1 MQDTSL
7 CSLWSASLV
16 QVAVSIIRRPCRTVE
31 SRIPICV
38 LDLCPRTGFYCAG
51 LRPVPPIRGA
61 VDDDDDSV
69 DDGHDGHDEV
79 DGDVEYATVDDDAGD
94 GEGGV

>member
-1 MQDTSL
+1 MFN
-7 CSLWSASLV
+7 V
-16 QVAVSIIRRPCRTVE
+16 
-31 SRIPICV
+31 
-38 LDLCPRTGFYCAG
+38 YCAG

>member
-1 MQDTSL
+1 MF
-7 CSLWSASLV
+7 LV
-16 QVAVSIIRRPCRTVE
+16 I
-31 SRIPICV
+31 
-38 LDLCPRTGFYCAG
+38 YCAA

>member
-1 MQDTSL
+1 ML
-7 CSLWSASLV
+7 CR
-16 QVAVSIIRRPCRTVE
+16 AVLSY
-31 SRIPICV
+31 ICIHIYIYIYI
-38 LDLCPRTGFYCAG
+38 YCAG

-79 DGDVEYATVDDDAGD
+79 DGDFEYATVDDDAGD

>member
-1 MQDTSL
+1 MSQ
-7 CSLWSASLV
+7 C
-16 QVAVSIIRRPCRTVE
+16 
-31 SRIPICV
+31 ICPV
-38 LDLCPRTGFYCAG
+38 LLLFFPPPPPPLPLLFLSYCAG

>member
-1 MQDTSL
+1 MH
-7 CSLWSASLV
+7 SAYRYSWDYPDV
-16 QVAVSIIRRPCRTVE
+16 GTFVGPNSPNA
-31 SRIPICV
+31 
-38 LDLCPRTGFYCAG
+38 YCGG